1 MATKK
6 KASEEPKLKQT
17 SAAGPAESSY
27 QMISL
32 DLIDDPQQ
40 PMRSDMTEASV
51 EDLVLSIKQVGIIEP
66 IIVKPAK
73 GRYEVIAGHRRT
85 FAARL
90 AKLMIVPCFITTANE
105 EQTEML
111 KIHENLYRENV
122 RPADEAKHFDYLI
135 QKQKMTPVKIA
146 QLISKSPT
154 YVGDRLAILQY
165 PDFLKEAMD
174 KGEITFS
181 VAREFA
187 RFDDLVQMRQAV
199 YYAKRSGM
207 TMEMARKW
215 VLDHKRS
222 KENPQTFA
230 SPSPLGNG
238 ETAVVEHTT
247 TCIFCRQALRLL
259 EAQVV
264 YMHDHCVNEV
274 NNLQVAEEAAS
285 LEQ

>member
-6 KASEEPKLKQT
+6 KAPQKTKDSEA
-17 SAAGPAESSY
+17 SAASTLETKY
-27 QMISL
+27 QVVSL

-66 IIVKPAK
+66 IIVKQVK

-85 FAARL
+85 FAARI
-90 AKLMIVPCFITTANE
+90 AKLTMVPCFINNANE

-135 QKQKMTPVKIA
+135 QKQKMSPLKIA
-146 QLISKSPT
+146 QLITKSPS
-154 YVGDRLAILQY
+154 YVTDRLAILNY

-174 KGEITFS
+174 KGEISFS

-187 RFDDLVQMRQAV
+187 RFDDPQMMRQAV
-199 YYAKRSGM
+199 YYAKRGGM

-222 KENPQTFA
+222 KENPQILA
-230 SPSPLGNG
+230 SPNPLGSADP
-238 ETAVVEHTT
+238 TPVEHTT
-247 TCIFCRQALRLL
+247 KCVFCGQGLRLL

-264 YMHDHCVNEV
+264 YMHEHCLHEANR
-274 NNLQVAEEAAS
+274 LQDAQEEQS
-285 LEQ
+285 LEE

>member
-6 KASEEPKLKQT
+6 ELPEKPKAPQA
-17 SAAGPAESSY
+17 SADPAVETSY

-90 AKLMIVPCFITTANE
+90 AKLMIVPCFVTNANE

-122 RPADEAKHFDYLI
+122 RPADEARHFDYLI
-135 QKQKMTPVKIA
+135 QKQKMTPIKIA
-146 QLISKSPT
+146 QLIGKSPA
-154 YVGDRLAILQY
+154 YVGDRLAILEY

-174 KGEITFS
+174 KGEISFS
-181 VAREFA
+181 VAREFS
-187 RFDDLVQMRQAV
+187 RFDDLGQMRQSV

-222 KENPQTFA
+222 KENPQTF
-230 SPSPLGNG
+230 SSLNSSGNA
-238 ETAVVEHTT
+238 ETAPGEHIM
-247 TCIFCRQALRLL
+247 TCVFCRQELRLRDT
-259 EAQVV
+259 QVIYV
-264 YMHDHCVNEV
+264 HDHCLDEI
-274 NNLQVAEEAAS
+274 NNLQITEQDAS
-285 LEQ
+285 LKE